1 MRSRAWMETS
11 ELKDEAEDG
20 DHLAVLNFLLD
31 VPPPLTYIPH
41 TVPVQV
47 SHDCSAEGASRYDV

>member
-1 MRSRAWMETS
+1 MRSRVWMESS

-20 DHLAVLNFLLD
+20 DHLVVLNFLLD

-47 SHDCSAEGASRYDV
+47 RVGLV

>member
-1 MRSRAWMETS
+1 METS

-47 SHDCSAEGASRYDV
+47 RGALPRKRWRILD